1 MLYVYDKLCCICL
14 SSGLELFS
22 HGYNRVDWDAG
33 AAGVYF
39 YDKAGSCRINFKY
52 ERKLTKKKRKFEKS
66 MEEDGE
72 RSNQTQLEESSEDAE
87 ERYVDTN
94 FVYCLKFCYWLKNTS
109 LIPSLAFLFLKV

>member
-1 MLYVYDKLCCICL
+1 
-14 SSGLELFS
+14 
-22 HGYNRVDWDAG
+22 
-33 AAGVYF
+33 
-39 YDKAGSCRINFKY
+39 
-52 ERKLTKKKRKFEKS
+52 

-94 FVYCLKFCYWLKNTS
+94 FEYCLKFCYWLKNTS